1 MVKFQF
7 LLSLLRR
14 PAWGAL
20 SLAGVAVPLL
30 IAVALP
36 VSPAGDNSDLDRQ
49 VRDLTAQ
56 VQQLRLEQNMPA
68 VILNQ
73 HRDSICYI
81 YGTYRFDFPPH
92 TIHVGQFRGKFS
104 GTGFVVADGLIA
116 TNRHVA
122 QPWYEDDE
130 ADDLERAGAKPHLEK
145 LIAFF
150 PGLPFSLDLTDV
162 VVSKDSDVAVARF
175 DPSKAK
181 GKLRPLPLAQEPSR
195 PGEPVVVVGYPM
207 GITAMVAKSPRPVY
221 RQLAHRTDDVGIA
234 RQLAVLSLIR
244 PSATQGHLGDVVGD
258 KLVYDAS
265 TAHGGSGGP
274 VFNLRGQVIGINAAY
289 LDGFAGSTLA
299 VAVNALRP
307 VIQAA
312 EVAEQATQAA
322 QAQPAAPAAQH

>member
-1 MVKFQF
+1 MFKSQL

-14 PAWGAL
+14 PTWGAL
-20 SLAGVAVPLL
+20 SLAGIAVPLL
-30 IAVALP
+30 IAVAVP
-36 VSPAGDNSDLDRQ
+36 VGPPAGGAELDRQ
-49 VRDLTAQ
+49 VRDLTAE
-56 VQQLRLEQNMPA
+56 VQELRLEQNMPA

-92 TIHVGQFRGKFS
+92 TIHVGEFRGKFS
-104 GTGFVVADGLIA
+104 GTGFVVADGMIA

-122 QPWYEDDE
+122 QPWFEDDE
-130 ADDLERAGAKPHLEK
+130 ADDLERAGATPHLEK

-175 DPSKAK
+175 DSSKAG
-181 GKLRPLPLAQEPSR
+181 GKLRPIPLADEPSR
-195 PGEPVVVVGYPM
+195 PGDPVVVVGYPM

-221 RQLAHRTDDVGIA
+221 RQLAHRTDDIGIA
-234 RQLAVLSLIR
+234 RQLAALSLIR

-258 KLVYDAS
+258 KLVYDAA

-274 VFNLRGQVIGINAAY
+274 VFNLRGQVIGMNAAY

-299 VAVNALRP
+299 VNVNALRP
-307 VIQAA
+307 VIRQA
-312 EVAEQATQAA
+312 EESQPVAAA
-322 QAQPAAPAAQH
+322 RNQH

>member
-1 MVKFQF
+1 M
-7 LLSLLRR
+7 LRSLSLFALLRR
-14 PAWGAL
+14 PLLGVLAI
-20 SLAGVAVPLL
+20 AGVAVPLAL
-30 IAVALP
+30 AMLLP
-36 VSPAGDNSDLDRQ
+36 VRPPAESNELDRQ
-49 VRDLTAQ
+49 VRELTAE

-92 TIHVGQFRGKFS
+92 TIHVGEFRGKFS

-130 ADDLERAGAKPHLEK
+130 ADDLVRAGAKPHLEK

-150 PGLPFSLDLTDV
+150 PGLSFSLALTDV
-162 VVSKDSDVAVARF
+162 VVSKDADVAVARF
-175 DPSKAK
+175 DASKTS
-181 GKLRPLPLAQEPSR
+181 GKLRPLPLAQAPSR

-234 RQLAVLSLIR
+234 RELAVLSLIR

-289 LDGFAGSTLA
+289 LDGFACSTLA

-307 VIQAA
+307 VIQ
-312 EVAEQATQAA
+312 EAEQATQAA
-322 QAQPAAPAAQH
+322 QAQPAKAPTQH